1 MYEKCLRGLQIH
13 HVVGANGSKTCEGN
27 STQTGQRKA
36 ARGPVAQAEP
46 P

>member
-13 HVVGANGSKTCEGN
+13 HTVGANGSKACEG
-27 STQTGQRKA
+27 KA
-36 ARGPVAQAEP
+36 AQTEQGKAASASVAHAEP